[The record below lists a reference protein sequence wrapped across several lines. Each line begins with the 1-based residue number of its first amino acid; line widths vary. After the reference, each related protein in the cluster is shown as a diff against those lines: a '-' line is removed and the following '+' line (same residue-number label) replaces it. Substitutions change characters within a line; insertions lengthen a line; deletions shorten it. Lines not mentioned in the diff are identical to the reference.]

1 MASARSFRRARLHAP
16 RLPAAKATPPAA
28 SLYAL
33 LAPRPAE
40 PAPVLRPTRLQRRRV
55 KPARGVA
62 VAGLAAASAL
72 LCPTL
77 AAGPAAAAVPTGKGV
92 VLNAP
97 IVGVASMPGGGGYW
111 EVARDGGVFA
121 FGKARFHGSTGSVH
135 LNQPIVGM
143 EPTPDGHGYWEVAAD
158 GGVFAFGS
166 ARFHGS
172 TGSVHLAQPI
182 VGMAPTPDGR
192 GYWEVARDGGVFA
205 FGDAGFHGS
214 AAGQVQ
220 GDPVV
225 GLAATPDGQ
234 GYWEATSTGA
244 VYAFGDARYAG
255 GAPAGSTVVAIT
267 AGTSGYRLATSA
279 GGIDDFGGAPFLGSA
294 ARVPIAGSLIGMS
307 SATTGYVAVGSDG
320 GIFSFGALGYYGSL
334 GGSTVASRAS
344 SAPADGIT
352 AVQQAAWSRVNL
364 CEEGGDWSVNGPVYS
379 GGLGF
384 SHANWDRFNTFG
396 FPADAADATPDE
408 QIRVAVAFAT
418 QYWGNPDAAPD
429 QHGCSGGY

>member
-72 LCPTL
+72 LGPTL

-111 EVARDGGVFA
+111 EVAADGGIFA

-135 LNQPIVGM
+135 LN
-143 EPTPDGHGYWEVAAD
+143 
-158 GGVFAFGS
+158 
-166 ARFHGS
+166 
-172 TGSVHLAQPI
+172 QPI